1 MRCRYALS
9 MSKPQRRDPVRAF
22 ALDFTPLRKM
32 RKGEE
37 IPRAQLARAA
47 GMDPI
52 TLWRIETNRTPNVPI
67 YQVIAL
73 SRAMGVP
80 LHELFVVRAP

>member
-1 MRCRYALS
+1 MS
-9 MSKPQRRDPVRAF
+9 MSRPTAKGTMERKF
-22 ALDFTPLRKM
+22 MLDFTPLRKM

-52 TLWRIETNRTPNVPI
+52 TLWRIETNRSPNVPMI
-67 YQVIAL
+67 QVIAL

-80 LHELFVVRAP
+80 LTELFVVRPL